1 MFKKFR
7 KYLLLLFLAGVW
19 CSFKSNDRSEEIVG
33 IWFTDDKA
41 SKIQIFKHD
50 NRFYGKIIW
59 LKSPLINGKAILDV
73 KNPDEKLRYRAIL
86 GLSIFN
92 HFVFE
97 GNNNWT
103 KGEIYDVRT
112 GRTVSGKLSL
122 KNKNT
127 LDVRGFLGSPIFG
140 KTVTLTRAE

>member
-1 MFKKFR
+1 MFIKFY
-7 KYLLLLFLAGVW
+7 KLLSLLFLLCFLG
-19 CSFKSNDRSEEIVG
+19 SFKSNEESEEIVG
-33 IWFTDDKA
+33 MWFTQDKA

-50 NRFYGKIIW
+50 NQYFGKIVW
-59 LKSPLINGKAILDV
+59 LKSPLINGKAIVDE
-73 KNPDEKLRYRAIL
+73 KNPEEKLRSRAVL

-92 HFVFE
+92 RFVFE
-97 GNNNWT
+97 GKNSWA

-127 LDVRGFLGSPIFG
+127 LDVRGFLGNPIFG
-140 KTVTLTRAE
+140 KTVILTRAE

>member
-1 MFKKFR
+1 MKFH
-7 KYLLLLFLAGVW
+7 KLLPLLFLL
-19 CSFKSNDRSEEIVG
+19 CSFKSNNDSEEIVG
-33 IWFTDDKA
+33 VWFTQDKA

-50 NRFYGKIIW
+50 NLYFGKIVW
-59 LKSPLINGKAILDV
+59 LKSPTINGKTILDV
-73 KNPDEKLRYRAIL
+73 KNPEEKLRSRAVL

-92 HFVFE
+92 RFVFE

-140 KTVTLTRAE
+140 KTVTLIRAE